1 MTDIV
6 LRPARASDAQAML
19 EITARSVEGLAKA
32 HYTPAQIKLWTEG
45 RTADYYAAAIAKG
58 RAHVAEQGGKV
69 VGFVDSEIGELTR
82 LFILPGV
89 AGKGL
94 GARLMEV
101 GLAEAKRGHVGP
113 IRIEATRNAVPFYEK
128 FGFKVTGHGTFTRG
142 EGNPPIEIVKME
154 GTGAEIGV
162 RDSECSE

>member
-1 MTDIV
+1 MTDTIT
-6 LRPARASDAQAML
+6 LRPARACDAEAML

-45 RTADYYAAAIAKG
+45 RTADYYRDAIAKG
-58 RAHVAEQGGKV
+58 RAHVAEQGGRV
-69 VGFVDSEIGELTR
+69 VGFVDSEPGELTR

-101 GLAEAKRGHVGP
+101 GLAEAKRGHTGGP

-128 FGFKVTGHGTFTRG
+128 FGFKVVGHGTFTRG

-154 GTGAEIGV
+154 GHG
-162 RDSECSE
+162 